1 MFEKGEILVIE
12 KIIFNLLAFSLFIVI
27 FFKIIRRNDSNYV
40 FLLLLEA
47 VGIGIS
53 FYEISLGIE
62 GTIGWCV
69 LRYCL
74 SVLIP
79 LFILILEFR
88 GLNFSELISVILAKF
103 FIMIGDNKA
112 AKNIL
117 IKLTEKYPNSY
128 LGHKIL
134 AEIYEKEG
142 GMRKA
147 IDEYVSA
154 IDLRDNDYKS
164 YFKIA
169 ELLKELGKKDEAIEM
184 LDNLL
189 KNKPDCYEASILL
202 GELLCEKERFKEAA
216 NVYQEALKYAPY
228 DFDLY
233 YSLGIVYTRLSDF
246 QLAKEMYEKAA
257 EINHRLFAA
266 NYNLGLIALM
276 QQDLEGAEKYFQES
290 LYEELEP
297 WAYYQLAKVYIL
309 KGEKDKAINFLN
321 KAIEL
326 APLLLKRAS
335 NEKAFEKI
343 KEYITVSARMDEKD
357 EEEKEIDD
365 EEQEEKESVME
376 VQTIIARE
384 YLEEVTSFI
393 EDMCEKDS
401 KAKIEEK
408 VNYIFNRERLKREK
422 EQEEKIMA
430 EKARLEELLNLDK
443 ELQDRQKQLGTN

>member
-53 FYEISLGIE
+53 FNEIRLGVE

-69 LRYCL
+69 FRYCL
-74 SVLIP
+74 SVILP

-228 DFDLY
+228 DFELY

-276 QQDLEGAEKYFQES
+276 QQDLEGAEKHFQES

-335 NEKAFEKI
+335 KEKAFEKI

-357 EEEKEIDD
+357 EEEKEID
-365 EEQEEKESVME
+365 EEEHEEKESVME
-376 VQTIIARE
+376 IQAVIARE

-422 EQEEKIMA
+422 EQEERIMA
-430 EKARLEELLNLDK
+430 EKARLEELLNSDK

>member
-53 FYEISLGIE
+53 FNEIRLGVE

-69 LRYCL
+69 FRYCL
-74 SVLIP
+74 SVILP

-228 DFDLY
+228 DFELY

-335 NEKAFEKI
+335 KEKAFEKI

-365 EEQEEKESVME
+365 EEHEEKESVME
-376 VQTIIARE
+376 IQAVIARE

-422 EQEEKIMA
+422 EQEERITA
-430 EKARLEELLNLDK
+430 EKARLEELLNSDK

>member
-1 MFEKGEILVIE
+1 MFEKGENLVIE

-27 FFKIIRRNDSNYV
+27 FFKIFRRNDSNYV
-40 FLLLLEA
+40 FLLVLQAL
-47 VGIGIS
+47 GICIS
-53 FYEISLGIE
+53 FVEISLKLE
-62 GTIGWCV
+62 ESSIGWWI
-69 LRYCL
+69 LRYLL
-74 SVLIP
+74 SV
-79 LFILILEFR
+79 ILPIIILVLEFR
-88 GLNFSELISVILAKF
+88 GLNFSELITVVFAKF

-112 AKNIL
+112 AKSLL

-128 LGHKIL
+128 LGHKML

-154 IDLRDNDYKS
+154 IDVRDNDHKS

-169 ELLKELGKKDEAIEM
+169 ELLKEVGKKDEAIEM
-184 LDNLL
+184 VNNLL
-189 KNKPDCYEASILL
+189 KNRPDCYEASLLL

-216 NVYQEALKYAPY
+216 SIYQEALKYRPY
-228 DFDLY
+228 DFELY

-290 LYEELEP
+290 LYEDLEP
-297 WAYYQLAKVYIL
+297 WAYYQLAKVYVL

-335 NEKAFEKI
+335 KEKAFEKI

-357 EEEKEIDD
+357 DEEKDIEEEP
-365 EEQEEKESVME
+365 EEEPVMKIQERV
-376 VQTIIARE
+376 ARE

-422 EQEEKIMA
+422 EQEEKMLE
-430 EKARLEELLNLDK
+430 EKARLEELLQSDK
-443 ELQDRQKQLGTN
+443 ELQDRQKQLGNN